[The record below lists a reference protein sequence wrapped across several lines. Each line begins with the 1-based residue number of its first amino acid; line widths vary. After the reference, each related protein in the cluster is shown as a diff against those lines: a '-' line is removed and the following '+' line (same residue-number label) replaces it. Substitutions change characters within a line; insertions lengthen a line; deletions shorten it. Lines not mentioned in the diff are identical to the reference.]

1 MIDLSSADGIHTATK
16 QKRKAPILYFIL
28 CVFSKK
34 GRTKVFALALRDN
47 QIWQ

>member
-1 MIDLSSADGIHTATK
+1 MIDLSSADGIHTAKK